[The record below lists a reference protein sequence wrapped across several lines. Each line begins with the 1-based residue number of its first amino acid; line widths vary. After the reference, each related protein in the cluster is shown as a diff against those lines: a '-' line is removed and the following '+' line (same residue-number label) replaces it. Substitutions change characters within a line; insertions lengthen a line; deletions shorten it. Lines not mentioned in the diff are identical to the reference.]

1 MSEQSNLITFQI
13 DGKTYNHLAGVTNS
27 IDRNEHLII
36 KHETKGAVDDMHFG
50 QLGHDFMYE
59 NILKFIK

>member
-1 MSEQSNLITFQI
+1 VILSACLPGAGQI
-13 DGKTYNHLAGVTNS
+13 YNHLAGVTNS

-36 KHETKGAVDDMHFG
+36 KHETKKVVDDMHFG
-50 QLGHDFMYE
+50 QLGHNFMYE